1 MENKKEEYTLS
12 NEDLKFPTF
21 YDKSLNEIF
30 KKEKM
35 TKEILFEDISNTINL
50 LNSIIDWLINMIK
63 NNINNFDNICLK
75 YNLNI
80 YDYIVIMKLIIS
92 LILAIEQKIKKEEI
106 KIKIYSLD
114 DFFKN
119 EEIKD
124 ILDSQH
130 KIADKNYEDI
140 KNKISQYNDDIKD
153 IIETEHECG
162 INFMCYIFKYY
173 ITILKKVK
181 NKMDIFCKLN
191 LVLEKDDSKAY
202 HKNMI
207 VFFDLIYILR
217 ILEKSNLMLHNS
229 YFVDKND
236 FYNLEE
242 DSDEW
247 NNIKKI
253 MYRVNTKNK
262 DKIEEINVK
271 GQKDFEKMTVFFN
284 KAINLDS
291 YLVTNIAKLAGYA
304 LKFKMNSDENLM
316 EFESKEST
324 LISNKLFIF
333 DFIKLGDIKLFKI
346 IREKSFPKIELREKI
361 YMKKKYPEIS
371 LEYIKQLLIKIYDEE
386 IITKN
391 FGNTKQKDRI
401 ILDENKKKHF
411 PLWAQKLK
419 KEDKPYYVST
429 RLLNS
434 YKFNNFGMK
443 KKQSSFFGLFE
454 TKIENV
460 KAEKTKAIILYLHGG
475 GFLRFKNFFHEYYLR
490 DLCNR
495 LKIPLLGIDYAS
507 APEHPYPEGLNDCF
521 QMYMWILDHCEKE
534 LGFKPEKIILA
545 GDSSG
550 GNFVLALTFLIL
562 SINEYEDKKIRVPDF
577 LLPLYPCCH
586 TGIKNMTLTLATSFE
601 DLMLD
606 IKALHYINRAYR
618 GYYPNDLDPFINPLE
633 ISDNILKKMPPT
645 RFMTATYDPLR
656 DDTIRLIRR
665 ISKIPGLDVKNYEF
679 TNYQHG
685 FMGNENNMIS
695 GPPKEIFCKEI
706 EEFLNK

>member
-80 YDYIVIMKLIIS
+80 YDFIVIMKWIIA

-173 ITILKKVK
+173 ITILKKIK

-217 ILEKSNLMLHNS
+217 ILEKSNLMLHNP

-236 FYNLEE
+236 FYN
-242 DSDEW
+242 
-247 NNIKKI
+247 I
-253 MYRVNTKNK
+253 
-262 DKIEEINVK
+262 
-271 GQKDFEKMTVFFN
+271 
-284 KAINLDS
+284 
-291 YLVTNIAKLAGYA
+291 
-304 LKFKMNSDENLM
+304 
-316 EFESKEST
+316 
-324 LISNKLFIF
+324 
-333 DFIKLGDIKLFKI
+333 
-346 IREKSFPKIELREKI
+346 
-361 YMKKKYPEIS
+361 
-371 LEYIKQLLIKIYDEE
+371 
-386 IITKN
+386 
-391 FGNTKQKDRI
+391 
-401 ILDENKKKHF
+401 
-411 PLWAQKLK
+411 
-419 KEDKPYYVST
+419 
-429 RLLNS
+429 
-434 YKFNNFGMK
+434 
-443 KKQSSFFGLFE
+443 
-454 TKIENV
+454 
-460 KAEKTKAIILYLHGG
+460 
-475 GFLRFKNFFHEYYLR
+475 
-490 DLCNR
+490 
-495 LKIPLLGIDYAS
+495 
-507 APEHPYPEGLNDCF
+507 
-521 QMYMWILDHCEKE
+521 
-534 LGFKPEKIILA
+534 
-545 GDSSG
+545 
-550 GNFVLALTFLIL
+550 
-562 SINEYEDKKIRVPDF
+562 
-577 LLPLYPCCH
+577 
-586 TGIKNMTLTLATSFE
+586 
-601 DLMLD
+601 
-606 IKALHYINRAYR
+606 
-618 GYYPNDLDPFINPLE
+618 
-633 ISDNILKKMPPT
+633 
-645 RFMTATYDPLR
+645 
-656 DDTIRLIRR
+656 
-665 ISKIPGLDVKNYEF
+665 
-679 TNYQHG
+679 
-685 FMGNENNMIS
+685 
-695 GPPKEIFCKEI
+695 
-706 EEFLNK
+706 